1 MHAANHVTHTHNTH
15 NTNNTRRIHVHN
27 THIYTHWRMHAWI
40 DTYTTS
46 HFLQGQ
52 HHEVAVLEWRL
63 VEAEAQLAT
72 LEEGFGREREQLEQ
86 QVCVF
91 EYVCWRQSCS
101 VRFFRSKG
109 LIKLVKVLEPSNFL
123 SSLMCNF
130 DMEDFAGHTRS
141 KNCLDNYI
149 YYIYYN

>member
-1 MHAANHVTHTHNTH
+1 
-15 NTNNTRRIHVHN
+15 
-27 THIYTHWRMHAWI
+27 MHAWI

-86 QVCVF
+86 QVCEF
-91 EYVCWRQSCS
+91 EYVC
-101 VRFFRSKG
+101 
-109 LIKLVKVLEPSNFL
+109 
-123 SSLMCNF
+123 
-130 DMEDFAGHTRS
+130 
-141 KNCLDNYI
+141 
-149 YYIYYN
+149 